1 MLAHRE
7 LEKKKKKT
15 THFLTSDLPML
26 KRSSCMTDFLGLHFL
41 FRSDRDGTLLAT
53 SGTVGVPSQTSGTK

>member
-7 LEKKKKKT
+7 LEKKKQ
-15 THFLTSDLPML
+15 HFLTSGLPML
-26 KRSSCMTDFLGLHFL
+26 KRSSHMTDFLGLHFL
-41 FRSDRDGTLLAT
+41 FRSDRDRTLLAT